1 MKPAD
6 NAFAREAI
14 EAKGWWGAHRWL
26 VLRRLTDVLRSMA
39 AEAERVMERIASV
52 KR

>member
-26 VLRRLTDVLRSMA
+26 VLRRLVQLTVLA
-39 AEAERVMERIASV
+39 LFLVGL
-52 KR
+52 